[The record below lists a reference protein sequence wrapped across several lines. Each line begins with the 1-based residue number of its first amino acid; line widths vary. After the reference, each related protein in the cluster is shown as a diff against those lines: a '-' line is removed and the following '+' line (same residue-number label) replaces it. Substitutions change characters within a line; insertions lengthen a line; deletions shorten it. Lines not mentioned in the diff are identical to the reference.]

1 MGMVMADLPGKT
13 MIISGVGP
21 GLGRRVALA
30 AVREGANVVLG
41 ARTGKTLQDVAREID
56 SSGRKVACVS
66 GDIVKDE
73 TAHQLTAAAVEH
85 FGGVDC
91 VVNCAAYSPLG
102 GLEQAGDFSEWRTTL
117 EVNLIGS
124 MQMVRAALPHLRRAQ
139 GSIVFVS
146 SQTQWFPP
154 PEAPQMAYAASKGA
168 LWGAMHHLALE
179 IGPSKVRVNEVAP
192 GWMYGPPI
200 EMYLQ
205 MSADAQGISRDEAK
219 IQLTKEMAL
228 NDMATDADV
237 AEAIVFLASPRS
249 RGITGQTLFVNAGEY
264 MH

>member
-1 MGMVMADLPGKT
+1 MPDLPGKT

-41 ARTGKTLQDVAREID
+41 ARTEKTLQDIAGEID
-56 SSGRKVACVS
+56 PSGRKAAYLT
-66 GDIVKDE
+66 GDIAKDE
-73 TAHQLTAAAVEH
+73 TAHQLTAAAVDH
-85 FGGVDC
+85 FGGIDSI
-91 VVNCAAYSPLG
+91 VNCAAYSPLG
-102 GLEQAGDFSEWRTTL
+102 GLEQAGDFSDWRTTL

-124 MQMVRAALPHLRRAQ
+124 MQMVRAALPHLRQSQ

-205 MSADAQGISRDEAK
+205 MAADAQGISRDEAK
-219 IQLTKEMAL
+219 SQLTKEMAL